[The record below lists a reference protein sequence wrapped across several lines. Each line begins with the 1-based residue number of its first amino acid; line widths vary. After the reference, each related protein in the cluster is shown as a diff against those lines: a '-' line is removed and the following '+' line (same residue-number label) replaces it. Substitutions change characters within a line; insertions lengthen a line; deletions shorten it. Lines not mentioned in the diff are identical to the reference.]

1 MCKFSKGCLTTKG
14 TRIYRITYI
23 YLYDVIVFDF
33 SSLPNKPLISL
44 KRHSVASHDSFDSLF
59 TDVDRRITST
69 PSILSSRRSSIQE
82 IESIASDN
90 FKEVGPLSRSPTPES
105 PMYEELSFDKGHAE
119 VNDTENI
126 QNFLLSLS
134 SNAEPPSSPVP
145 DQQPDDFHSRLK
157 FDEHIQDMDDDNFR
171 DFYKHTKANF
181 LSESDSRN
189 ESHLKH
195 LAHKMWMLKQL
206 KVAKK
211 KPTAKR
217 SIAMRKEDAEKP
229 SSGHKEQ
236 PKKRKLDTKITP
248 KKESSN
254 SARRSIR
261 MSISSFK
268 TRKSGEELSLKIK
281 TEPELDNMEL
291 LAEKAAKKAQRAEEK
306 EKREL
311 NEISKYFMKEYPKN
325 LLFKG
330 LDKELVCRYCHQVG
344 NLVKCHTSSCH
355 EHVHH
360 LCATNPTWALEQ
372 SGPKKSRK
380 SLKSTKTSVQS
391 HVTGDDEVIV
401 VEPIQTLLTD
411 LPNTSG
417 PAYCPD
423 CAINSKPVCYVC
435 KNDNG
440 TVLRCTDKSCGR
452 QFHVACMRYWPQNK
466 INHQNNASQQLL
478 CPCHVCHT
486 CISDDPRG
494 KHYHISS
501 SKLTKCVKC
510 PATYHIDSCCIP
522 AGSIL
527 LTATQLICPRH
538 RVESRKPVNANWC
551 FICST
556 GGQLVCCETCPTS
569 FHAECLKVD
578 VSESCYICEECE
590 TGRFPLYGEIV
601 WAKIGSCRWWP
612 AVIVPP
618 TEIPDTVMAVKREPH
633 NFAIRFFGS
642 RDYSWISRGFVF
654 LYQEGDSEYTEI
666 GESRPDRVYQK
677 ALLEAKDYALK
688 LQAINE
694 QNINP
699 DKERNLKPLPYTK
712 ITRNR
717 PIPPVKLNEE
727 VDEDGD
733 KVCECTDKD
742 EDPCGPNSICMNRM
756 LFFEC
761 DPAHCKAGAK
771 CQNQRFEKRQY
782 PNMVERRIEGKGWGL
797 VTLETI
803 PAGAFIIEYV
813 GELINQKEFERRI
826 HEMQQTKDEH
836 YYFLTLTRELIIDAG
851 PRGNSSRFINHSC
864 EPNCET
870 QCWQVKGNTRVGLFA
885 LDDIPAVSCITFIEM
900 SHNN

>member
-1 MCKFSKGCLTTKG
+1 MKKG
-14 TRIYRITYI
+14 TVPNDLMFF
-23 YLYDVIVFDF
+23 LYVIHTNIFSP
-33 SSLPNKPLISL
+33 SSLPKNQFISL
-44 KRHSVASHDSFDSLF
+44 KRNSIASQDSFDSLF

-69 PSILSSRRSSIQE
+69 PSIVSSRRSSIQE
-82 IESIASDN
+82 IESIVSDN
-90 FKEVGPLSRSPTPES
+90 YQPDAAALSRSPTPES
-105 PMYEELSFDKGHAE
+105 PMYEELSFNKGQSD
-119 VNDTENI
+119 VNDTSNI

-134 SNAEPPSSPVP
+134 STTDPPASPVP
-145 DQQPDDFHSRLK
+145 DDLHSRLD
-157 FDEHIQDMDDDNFR
+157 FDQHLDDMDNDNFR
-171 DFYKHTKANF
+171 NFYKQTKANF
-181 LSESDSRN
+181 LGESDSCN

-206 KVAKK
+206 KLAKK
-211 KPTAKR
+211 KSASKR
-217 SIAMRKEDAEKP
+217 GSAGRSEEISKP
-229 SSGHKEQ
+229 VFVQKHQ
-236 PKKRKLDTKITP
+236 AKKRKVETKSP
-248 KKESSN
+248 SLAKKVTVA

-261 MSISSFK
+261 SSITSFRS
-268 TRKSGEELSLKIK
+268 RKSVDEASSVQPKA
-281 TEPELDNMEL
+281 EPELDNSEIM
-291 LAEKAAKKAQRAEEK
+291 AEKAAKKAQRAEEK

-311 NEISKYFMKEYPKN
+311 LEMSKYFMKQYPKN
-325 LLFKG
+325 ILFKG
-330 LDKELVCRYCHQVG
+330 LEKELVCRYCHRTG
-344 NLVKCHTSSCH
+344 NLVKCQTSTCH
-355 EHVHH
+355 EHVHDS
-360 LCATNPTWALEQ
+360 CAINPTATLEQ
-372 SGPKKSRK
+372 SKPNKGRK
-380 SLKSTKTSVQS
+380 SIKSLNSSHVS
-391 HVTGDDEVIV
+391 HVTGDDDGTIDEPNQSM
-401 VEPIQTLLTD
+401 VELSIETKHQ
-411 LPNTSG
+411 G

-423 CAINSKPVCYVC
+423 CAKDSQPVCYVC
-435 KNDNG
+435 KTADG
-440 TVLRCTDKSCGR
+440 TVLRCTDKNCGR
-452 QFHVACMRYWPQNK
+452 QFHVACLRYWPQNK
-466 INHQNNASQQLL
+466 INHQNDASQQLL

-494 KHYHISS
+494 KHYHTSN

-522 AGSIL
+522 AGSQL

-538 RVESRKPVNANWC
+538 RVEVRKPVNANWC
-551 FICST
+551 FICSS
-556 GGQLVCCETCPTS
+556 GGQLVCCETCPTA

-618 TEIPDTVMAVKREPH
+618 SEIPDTVMAVKRQPQ

-666 GESRPDRVYQK
+666 GDSRPDRVYQK
-677 ALLEAKDYALK
+677 ALVEAKEYALK
-688 LQAINE
+688 LHAINE

-717 PIPPVKLNEE
+717 PIPPVKLFDEN
-727 VDEDGD
+727 DEDGD
-733 KVCECTDKD
+733 KVCECTEMD
-742 EDPCGPNSICMNRM
+742 EDPCGPNSVCMNRM

-761 DPAHCKAGAK
+761 DPAFCKAGDK

-803 PAGAFIIEYV
+803 PAGTFIIEYV
-813 GELINQKEFERRI
+813 GELINQKEFDRRI

-836 YYFLTLTRELIIDAG
+836 YYFLTLTRDLIIDAG

-885 LDDIPAVSCITFIEM
+885 LDDIPAVSRAILFY
-900 SHNN
+900 S

>member
-1 MCKFSKGCLTTKG
+1 M
-14 TRIYRITYI
+14 
-23 YLYDVIVFDF
+23 
-33 SSLPNKPLISL
+33 
-44 KRHSVASHDSFDSLF
+44 
-59 TDVDRRITST
+59 
-69 PSILSSRRSSIQE
+69 
-82 IESIASDN
+82 ESIVAVN
-90 FKEVGPLSRSPTPES
+90 YAPAGPLSRSPTPES
-105 PMYEELSFDKGHAE
+105 PMYEELSFNKGQQQSE
-119 VNDTENI
+119 VNETDNI

-134 SNAEPPSSPVP
+134 SNTEPPSSPVP
-145 DQQPDDFHSRLK
+145 DQQSDDFHSRLK
-157 FDEHIQDMDDDNFR
+157 LDEHIQDMDDDNFR
-171 DFYKHTKANF
+171 DFYKHTKASF
-181 LSESDSRN
+181 LGESESCN

-211 KPTAKR
+211 KTGKR
-217 SIAMRKEDAEKP
+217 SIAKSTDEAGKP
-229 SSGHKEQ
+229 ALGQQ
-236 PKKRKLDTKITP
+236 PAKPQAKKRKIETIKSPAIS
-248 KKESSN
+248 KKESAT
-254 SARRSIR
+254 ARRSIR
-261 MSISSFK
+261 ASISSFK
-268 TRKSGEELSLKIK
+268 ARQSVDPSPTKPKI
-281 TEPELDNMEL
+281 EREVDNSDL

-311 NEISKYFMKEYPKN
+311 LEMSKYFMKKYPKN
-325 LLFKG
+325 ILFKG
-330 LDKELVCRYCHQVG
+330 LERELVCRYCHKMG
-344 NLVKCHTSSCH
+344 NLVKCHTSTCH
-355 EHVHH
+355 EHVHFV
-360 LCATNPTWALEQ
+360 CATNPMVAMEQ
-372 SGPKKSRK
+372 SKPNKGRK
-380 SLKSTKTSVQS
+380 PMKPFLTTEPS
-391 HVTGDDEVIV
+391 HVTGDDDVSIIGQNQIT
-401 VEPIQTLLTD
+401 VELNTKG
-411 LPNTSG
+411 NTSITSLHTTELSHVTG
-417 PAYCPD
+417 DDDGTVVGQNQLIVDVPDKSDDMAYCPD
-423 CAINSKPVCYVC
+423 CTKDNQPVCYVC
-435 KNDNG
+435 KTADG
-440 TVLRCTDKSCGR
+440 TVLRCTDKNCGR
-452 QFHVACMRYWPQNK
+452 QFHVACLRYWPQNK
-466 INHQNNASQQLL
+466 INHQNDASQQLL

-494 KHYHISS
+494 KHYHTNN

-522 AGSIL
+522 AGSRL
-527 LTATQLICPRH
+527 LTASQLICPRH
-538 RVESRKPVNANWC
+538 RVDSRKPVNANWC
-551 FICST
+551 FICSN

-618 TEIPDTVMAVKREPH
+618 TEIPDTVMAVKRELH
-633 NFAIRFFGS
+633 NFAVRFFGS

-654 LYQEGDSEYTEI
+654 LYQEGDSEYTET
-666 GESRPDRVYQK
+666 GETREDRVYQK
-677 ALLEAKDYALK
+677 ALIEAKEYALK
-688 LQAINE
+688 LHAINE

-717 PIPPVKLNEE
+717 PIPPVKLYEE
-727 VDEDGD
+727 NDEDGD
-733 KVCECTDKD
+733 KVCECTEKD
-742 EDPCGPNSICMNRM
+742 EDPCGPSSICMNRM

-761 DPAHCKAGAK
+761 DPAFCRAGEK

-803 PAGAFIIEYV
+803 PAGTFIIEYV

-836 YYFLTLTRELIIDAG
+836 YYFLTLTRDLIIDAG

-885 LDDIPAVSCITFIEM
+885 LDDIPAVR
-900 SHNN
+900 